1 MEEGR
6 DVFAIPGNITDNL
19 SDGCHFLIQEG
30 AKLVYHGR
38 DILMEYDR
46 WDAYDKKPNVL
57 SWFLVFCLVFY
68 LILLIIMIEWNKI
81 M

>member
-38 DILMEYDR
+38 DNLMEYDR
-46 WDAYDKKPNVL
+46 
-57 SWFLVFCLVFY
+57 
-68 LILLIIMIEWNKI
+68 
-81 M
+81 